1 MHPPLFRGGGGKG
14 ISTILWQGEFKDFFR
29 RVGGRVDEK
38 GVVNFFAGC
47 QGF

>member
-29 RVGGRVDEK
+29 RVGGRGFK
-38 GVVNFFAGC
+38 SFFG
-47 QGF
+47 GGGGRGR